1 MVKIMEYKK
10 ATLNDL
16 SQIITM
22 KNAVKDRVIKENLPI
37 WKNGYPQ
44 DFLIKEDIINN
55 KARII
60 LIDNEIVAYAAFG
73 HASDDYEKGMFKKDN
88 LQTFSR
94 VMVKD
99 EYVGKHIGDFL
110 IKNLILEAKTLNVE
124 GMAIGVDS
132 CNIKAVNLY
141 KKHGFKKEGEFN
153 FPYAFL
159 DLYSL
164 YF

>member
-1 MVKIMEYKK
+1 MEYKI

-16 SQIITM
+16 NQIITM
-22 KNAVKDRVIKENLPI
+22 KNAVKERVISENLPI

-44 DFLIKEDIINN
+44 DFLIKEDIVNN

-110 IKNLILEAKTLNVE
+110 IKNLILEAK
-124 GMAIGVDS
+124 
-132 CNIKAVNLY
+132 
-141 KKHGFKKEGEFN
+141 
-153 FPYAFL
+153 
-159 DLYSL
+159 
-164 YF
+164 